1 MFETPSRL
9 KEKRIIQ
16 PHSNNLLKKE
26 GFSMKKH
33 VVVCLLAIAI
43 AALGVAPV
51 SAADYSIKIGGG
63 PTGGTFNQFTNAM
76 AVYVPKVNPNIQ
88 ASSVGSGGSVENLK
102 RVHNGESDFGLCYAV
117 DSDLGYA
124 GKLPQD
130 PVKYNKIR
138 SMGYLYG
145 APAQLV
151 VRADSGIKSALDL
164 KGKRVALGNAGSGA
178 AASAERFFRHIG
190 VWDNFKPTFMGYSAA
205 ASAFKDGKIDAF
217 WVLVG
222 YPNSSVIEA
231 SVQVKIRLLD
241 VGVDAEK
248 SGFYEAYAYSPMV
261 IPAGTYGKGMPACKS
276 FQDSC
281 ILSTSVDEPDD
292 LVYAVMKTL
301 WSKEGMEAMTMA
313 KKTFKTMTL
322 ENAFTGASVPLH
334 PAAAKFW
341 KERGKTIPAK
351 LMP

>member
-1 MFETPSRL
+1 
-9 KEKRIIQ
+9 
-16 PHSNNLLKKE
+16 
-26 GFSMKKH
+26 MKKH
-33 VVVCLLAIAI
+33 FMIGLLAVALI
-43 AALGVAPV
+43 ALGMTPAP
-51 SAADYSIKIGGG
+51 AADYSIKIGGG
-63 PTGGTFNQFTNAM
+63 PTGGTFNTFTNAM

-117 DSDLGYA
+117 DSSLGYI

-130 PVKYNKIR
+130 PAKYDNIR

-151 VRADSGIKSALDL
+151 VRADSGVKSAMDL

-190 VWDNFKPTFMGYSAA
+190 LWDNFNPDFLGYSQA
-205 ASAFKDGKIDAF
+205 ASAFQDGKIDAF

-222 YPNSSVIEA
+222 YPNRSIIEA
-231 SVQVKIRLLD
+231 AVQVKIALVD

-248 SGFYEAYAYSPMV
+248 TGFYKEYAYSPTV
-261 IPAGTYGKGMPACKS
+261 IPAGTYGKGMPATKS

-281 ILSTSVDEPDD
+281 ILTTSKDKPED
-292 LVYAVMKTL
+292 LVYTIMKTL
-301 WSKEGMEAMTMA
+301 WSKEGMEAMVMA
-313 KKTFKTMTL
+313 KKSFNEMTL
-322 ENAFTGASVPLH
+322 QNGFTGASVPLH
-334 PAAAKFW
+334 PGAVKFW
-341 KERGKTIPAK
+341 KEQGKEIPAD

>member
-1 MFETPSRL
+1 
-9 KEKRIIQ
+9 
-16 PHSNNLLKKE
+16 
-26 GFSMKKH
+26 MKKQF
-33 VVVCLLAIAI
+33 VVRLLVIAV
-43 AALGVAPV
+43 AALGIAPAT
-51 SAADYSIKIGGG
+51 AADYSLKIGGG

-117 DSDLGYA
+117 DSDLGFQ

-130 PVKYNKIR
+130 PVKYDKIR

-151 VRADSGIKSALDL
+151 VRAEDGFKSAMDL

-190 VWDNFKPTFMGYSAA
+190 LWDNFKPTFMGYSAA
-205 ASAFKDGKIDAF
+205 ASAFQDGKIDAF

-222 YPNSSVIEA
+222 YPNRSVIEA
-231 SVQVKIRLLD
+231 AVQVKIALLD
-241 VGVDAEK
+241 VGDDAEK
-248 SGFYEAYAYSPMV
+248 TGFYKAYAYSPAV
-261 IPAGTYGKGMPACKS
+261 IPAGTYGKDMPATKS

-281 ILSTSVDEPDD
+281 ILTTNTDQPEE
-292 LVYAVMKTL
+292 LVYTIMKTL
-301 WSKEGMEAMTMA
+301 WSPEGMQAMVTA
-313 KKTFKTMTL
+313 KKTFKEMNM
-322 ENAFTGASVPLH
+322 ENAFSGASVPLH
-334 PAAAKFW
+334 PGAVKFW
-341 KERGKTIPAK
+341 KEQGKEIPAN
-351 LMP
+351 LMGN

>member
-1 MFETPSRL
+1 
-9 KEKRIIQ
+9 
-16 PHSNNLLKKE
+16 
-26 GFSMKKH
+26 MKKH
-33 VVVCLLAIAI
+33 FMIGLLAVALI
-43 AALGVAPV
+43 ALGMTPAP
-51 SAADYSIKIGGG
+51 AADYSIKIGGG
-63 PTGGTFNQFTNAM
+63 PTGGTFNTFTNAM

-117 DSDLGYA
+117 DSSLGYI

-130 PVKYNKIR
+130 PAKYDNIR

-151 VRADSGIKSALDL
+151 VRADSGIKSAMDL

-178 AASAERFFRHIG
+178 AASAERFFRHVG
-190 VWDNFKPTFMGYSAA
+190 LWDNFNPDFLGYSQA
-205 ASAFKDGKIDAF
+205 ASAFQDGKIDAF

-222 YPNSSVIEA
+222 YPNRSIIEA
-231 SVQVKIRLLD
+231 AVQVKIALVD

-248 SGFYEAYAYSPMV
+248 TGFYKEYAYSPMT
-261 IPAGTYGKGMPACKS
+261 IPAGTYGKGMPATKS

-281 ILSTSVDEPDD
+281 ILTTSKDQPEE
-292 LVYAVMKTL
+292 LVYTIMKTL
-301 WSKEGMEAMTMA
+301 WSPKGMEAMVMA
-313 KKTFKTMTL
+313 KKSFKEMTL
-322 ENAFTGASVPLH
+322 ENGFTGASVPLH
-334 PAAAKFW
+334 PGAVKFW
-341 KERGKTIPAK
+341 KEQGKEIPAN

>member
-1 MFETPSRL
+1 
-9 KEKRIIQ
+9 
-16 PHSNNLLKKE
+16 
-26 GFSMKKH
+26 MKKH
-33 VVVCLLAIAI
+33 FAVCLLVLAV
-43 AALGVAPV
+43 AALGIAPAI
-51 SAADYSIKIGGG
+51 AADYSLKIGGG

-117 DSDLGYA
+117 DSDLGFQ

-130 PVKYNKIR
+130 PVKYDKIR

-151 VRADSGIKSALDL
+151 VRTEDGFKSAMDL
-164 KGKRVALGNAGSGA
+164 KDKRVALGNAGSGA

-190 VWDNFKPTFMGYSAA
+190 LWDNFKPTFMGYSAA
-205 ASAFKDGKIDAF
+205 ASAFQDGKIDAF

-222 YPNSSVIEA
+222 YPNASVIEA
-231 SVQVKIRLLD
+231 AVQVKIALLD

-248 SGFYEAYAYSPMV
+248 TGFYKAYAYSPSV
-261 IPAGTYGKGMPACKS
+261 IPAGTYGKDMPATKS

-281 ILSTSVDEPDD
+281 ILTTNADQPEEV
-292 LVYAVMKTL
+292 VYTIMKTL
-301 WSKEGMEAMTMA
+301 WSAEGMQAMTTA
-313 KKTFKTMTL
+313 KKTFKAMNM
-322 ENAFTGASVPLH
+322 ENAFSGASVPLH
-334 PAAAKFW
+334 PGAIKFW
-341 KERGKTIPAK
+341 KEQGKEIPAN
-351 LMP
+351 LMGN